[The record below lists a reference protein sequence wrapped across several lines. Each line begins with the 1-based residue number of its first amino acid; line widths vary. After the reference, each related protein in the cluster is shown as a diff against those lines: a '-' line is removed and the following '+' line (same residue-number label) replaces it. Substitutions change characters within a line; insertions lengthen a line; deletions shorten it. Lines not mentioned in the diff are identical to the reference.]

1 MANDSS
7 CTGSFNVGDRRR
19 LSTAPRGAAA
29 RGTGPARRP
38 EAKALSAIEALAA
51 GVPVLTAGHGAFPEI
66 LDGERA
72 GLLGRHGHSLDR
84 LKHSSAGMAAAH
96 EALYVI

>member
-7 CTGSFNVGDRRR
+7 CTGSINVGDRRR

-29 RGTGPARRP
+29 RGTGPARCP
-38 EAKALSAIEALAA
+38 EAKGLSAIEALAA

-72 GLLGRHGHSLDR
+72 GLLTDEDM
-84 LKHSSAGMAAAH
+84 AGLPAGTA
-96 EALYVI
+96 IP